1 MMFNIS
7 RFIVMNNNGSI
18 GSDGDEIRVATD
30 FLVGTVFIILS
41 SVGFLG
47 TLFAQKKFSRS
58 IDLCSQN
65 LLVRPIY
72 ASLCISDCFSL
83 FCWLLIGLH
92 TAYGG
97 QFFHPLFVGDIFAV
111 LLIGL
116 KSASWH
122 LFLESLYHVTKS
134 LPSTITFHRWLFY
147 DQKLKIVLGF
157 VWLECLLSSAP
168 MFIPPGQFS
177 YKSENHDLH
186 ILNAN
191 LRTFVLFDSTIVQT
205 SILIATFCCFL
216 YAMNQNRLES
226 MAIRNAISRPD
237 SVTSQTSSDP
247 ILITISRPVK
257 DPPAYLINLMTPKLT
272 YKQYLIGV
280 GLCFSWF
287 VVLVGF
293 LVDAVFLNDNYNK
306 WINVLGMICWIV
318 NNAVHGLCPLF
329 M

>member
-1 MMFNIS
+1 MKFNIS
-7 RFIVMNNNGSI
+7 RFIIMNNNGSNVE
-18 GSDGDEIRVATD
+18 DGDEIRVATD

-65 LLVRPIY
+65 LLVRPVY

-83 FCWLLIGLH
+83 FCWLLVGVH

-111 LLIGL
+111 LIIGL

-134 LPSTITFHRWLFY
+134 LPRTSTFHRWLFY

-157 VWLECLLSSAP
+157 VWLECILSSAP
-168 MFIPPGQFS
+168 MFVPPGQFS
-177 YKSENHDLH
+177 YRSENHDLH

-191 LRTFVLFDSTIVQT
+191 LRTFLLFDLAIVQA
-205 SILIATFCCFL
+205 SLFFAAFCSFS
-216 YAMNQNRLES
+216 YAMYENRLES
-226 MAIRNAISRPD
+226 IAVRNAISRPN
-237 SVTSQTSSDP
+237 SLTSQASTDP
-247 ILITISRPVK
+247 IILTNTPVK
-257 DPPAYLINLMTPKLT
+257 DPPAYLINLMTPKLK

-280 GLCFSWF
+280 GLCFSWLL
-287 VVLVGF
+287 VLIGF
-293 LVDAVFLNDNYNK
+293 LVDVIFLDDSHSK
-306 WINVLGMICWIV
+306 WVNILVVMCWTV